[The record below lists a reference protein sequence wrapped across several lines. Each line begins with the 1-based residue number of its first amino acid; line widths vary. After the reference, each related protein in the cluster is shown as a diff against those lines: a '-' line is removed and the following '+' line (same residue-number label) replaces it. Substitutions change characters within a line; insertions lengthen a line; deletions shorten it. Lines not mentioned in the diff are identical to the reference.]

1 MLGLFAAAHR
11 QPGHA
16 LLFQAA
22 AVVWFLTWG
31 VVRTVFD
38 VMHRCS
44 GD

>member
-1 MLGLFAAAHR
+1 MLGLFVAAHR
-11 QPGHA
+11 LPEHA

-38 VMHRCS
+38 VMRAGC